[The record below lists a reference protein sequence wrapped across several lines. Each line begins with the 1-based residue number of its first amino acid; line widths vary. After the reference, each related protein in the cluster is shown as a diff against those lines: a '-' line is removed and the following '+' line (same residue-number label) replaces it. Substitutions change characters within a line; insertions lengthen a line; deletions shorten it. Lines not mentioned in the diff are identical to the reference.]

1 MDFYVNRQFNGK
13 LTISKYL
20 YRKILQKNNLY
31 QEIRLNIYMYVQI
44 SLEWWHYDI
53 DHLFDLER
61 IFFAYEE
68 AILKMRIKF
77 IILQ

>member
-1 MDFYVNRQFNGK
+1 MNFKNLMDFYVNRQFNGK

-44 SLEWWHYDI
+44 SLE
-53 DHLFDLER
+53 
-61 IFFAYEE
+61 
-68 AILKMRIKF
+68 
-77 IILQ
+77 